1 MYIGVA
7 CAHNYAVVAVE
18 QQIAVEAIGPSLHRE
33 EKADQRGAMSNH
45 CRRYR
50 SVVNVVFDLAVHP
63 VDRSGEERAQ
73 NECEQHPVFDEDIGR
88 QYEEIETDVLVE
100 ERVVC
105 TIGDVIEKLQD
116 DAPIAD
122 FDHSNQHSEQT
133 CTAHDNPGP
142 WQPIAHDRQEIGRR
156 HIARKIRHEGRDR
169 LRRLPSAKTHREPS
183 VQPKYDGSSRPD
195 RKKDGGFGA
204 DRYPKNLQI
213 TDRGKPQ
220 PVNQEVAHEPEQDQA
235 NPNGDGRNDEPDHG
249 TLPWYVPFGSGNP
262 DRHGLIIAEMRDACR
277 LIRGSGLPVK
287 AGDAGARSS
296 VAGTANE
303 HKVANSADAA
313 RAINQLSSRVAAP
326 ERSHIVQCRR
336 ISRIWRSLGE
346 SNPCFSL
353 ERAAS

>member
-45 CRRYR
+45 RRRHR
-50 SVVNVVFDLAVHP
+50 SVMNVVFDVTMHP
-63 VDRSGEERAQ
+63 VDRSGKKRAQ

-88 QYEEIETDVLVE
+88 QYEEIETDILVE
-100 ERVVC
+100 ERIVC

-116 DAPIAD
+116 DAPIAG
-122 FDHSNQHSEQT
+122 FYRSNQHSEQT
-133 CTAHDNPGP
+133 CTARDNPGP
-142 WQPIAHDRQEIGRR
+142 WQPIAHDRQQTGRR
-156 HIARKIRHEGRDR
+156 HMARKNPHEGRDR
-169 LRRLPSAKTHREPS
+169 LRRLPSGKTHREPS
-183 VQPKYDGSSRPD
+183 VQPKDNGSSRPD
-195 RKKDGGFGA
+195 RKKHDGFSA
-204 DRYPKNLQI
+204 DCCPKNLQI

-220 PVNQEVAHEPEQDQA
+220 PVNQEVAREPEQDQA
-235 NPNGDGRNDEPDHG
+235 NPNDDGRNHDPDHG
-249 TLPWYVPFGSGNP
+249 TLPWHLPFGSGNP

-303 HKVANSADAA
+303 HKVANSADTA
-313 RAINQLSSRVAAP
+313 RAINQLSSRVALPNEVTSYNVVEYRVFGAP
-326 ERSHIVQCRR
+326 
-336 ISRIWRSLGE
+336 
-346 SNPCFSL
+346 
-353 ERAAS
+353 